1 MARHAPAA
9 TGRHRAEH
17 LLDRLVNHRVL
28 GGPEL
33 DFLRARLAHQRGD
46 AEAARQHITAALDRL
61 PGHQEMLDFAV
72 SVNAPLPA
80 RAR

>member
-1 MARHAPAA
+1 M
-9 TGRHRAEH
+9 
-17 LLDRLVNHRVL
+17 L

-46 AEAARQHITAALDRL
+46 AAAAGAFMKAALDRL

-72 SVNAPLPA
+72 SINAPLPTHAQKIFKERSTDRSASGPTA
-80 RAR
+80 RR